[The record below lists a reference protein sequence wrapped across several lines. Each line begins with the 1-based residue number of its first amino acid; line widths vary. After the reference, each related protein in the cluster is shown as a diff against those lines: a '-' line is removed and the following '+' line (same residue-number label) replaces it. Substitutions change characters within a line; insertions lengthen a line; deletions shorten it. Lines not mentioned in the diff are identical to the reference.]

1 MLSNII
7 HKTGGG
13 ILPLGGSGEE
23 TSGYKGYG
31 FGMICEICTAIL
43 SGGLTS
49 NHVNRTPGRTN
60 ICHFFMAID
69 YNMFGEKE
77 DLEAAL
83 SKYLEE
89 LRQSPKADGAD
100 RIYTHGEKEFENR
113 QLVMTQGI
121 SVNEKT
127 YAEMQMIADYTGAAD
142 LLPEY
147 LD

>member
-1 MLSNII
+1 
-7 HKTGGG
+7 
-13 ILPLGGSGEE
+13 
-23 TSGYKGYG
+23 
-31 FGMICEICTAIL
+31 MICEICTAIL

-60 ICHFFMAID
+60 ICHFFMAVD
-69 YNMFGEKE
+69 YSMFGEKE
-77 DLEAAL
+77 DLEAGL

-89 LRQSPKADGAD
+89 LRQTPKAEGAD

-113 QLVMTQGI
+113 QKVMENGI
-121 SVNEKT
+121 VVNEKT
-127 YAEMQMIADYTGAAD
+127 YAEMQMIAEYTGASE

>member
-1 MLSNII
+1 
-7 HKTGGG
+7 
-13 ILPLGGSGEE
+13 
-23 TSGYKGYG
+23 
-31 FGMICEICTAIL
+31 
-43 SGGLTS
+43 
-49 NHVNRTPGRTN
+49 
-60 ICHFFMAID
+60 MAID

-113 QLVMTQGI
+113 KLVMTQGI

-127 YAEMQMIADYTGAAD
+127 YAEMQMIAAYTGAAD